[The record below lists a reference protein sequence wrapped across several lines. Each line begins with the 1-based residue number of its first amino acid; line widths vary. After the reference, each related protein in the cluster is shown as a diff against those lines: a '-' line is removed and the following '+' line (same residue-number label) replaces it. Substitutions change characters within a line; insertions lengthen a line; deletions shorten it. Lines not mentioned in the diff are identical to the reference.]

1 MFLTDANVFI
11 EAKNRY
17 YDFDICPGFWDWM
30 DTQMPVQKI
39 CSIMPVYD
47 ELVHGGDN
55 LAQWIKDRKGDGR
68 FLRVEDPATQTLF
81 ARVAA
86 TVQSGPFRLEA
97 KAQFLAGADPWLV
110 AKAGTIGATVVTQE
124 KYQAGVIRRVPL
136 PNICQE
142 FGVPFVDTFELLKRG
157 AAKFKMAA

>member
-30 DTQMPVQKI
+30 DTQMPAHNV

-47 ELVHGGDN
+47 ELAGGGDS
-55 LAQWIKDRKGDGR
+55 LAQWIKDRRNDGR
-68 FLRVEDPATQTLF
+68 FLKVDDMSAQTLF

-86 TVQSGPFRLEA
+86 TVQAGAYRLEA

-110 AKAGTIGATVVTQE
+110 AKAGVTGATVVTQE
-124 KYQAGVIRRVPL
+124 KFQAGALRRVPL

-142 FGVPFVDTFELLKRG
+142 FRVPFIDTFELLKLG
-157 AAKFKMAA
+157 AAKFKIIL